1 MKKHIKYRSLLTAIL
16 DLGLMAAL
24 VLIPA
29 GRATAQL
36 GSMVNLDGAFP
47 VAGLVLSGNTLY
59 GTAQAGGSWGHGAVF
74 LVSTDGTGFASLHS
88 FMGSDGM
95 NPYAALISSS
105 NTLYGTA
112 NCGGG
117 SGAGTVF
124 ALDVAGTNFSTL
136 HNFAALS
143 GNPLVNNDGADSY
156 AGVILSGNTLYGTAE
171 EGGSAGG
178 GAVFAIN
185 IDGTGFTNLHS
196 FPATF
201 SDGSNL
207 TNSEGF
213 GPQAGL
219 VFSGNSLYGT
229 AVAGGSAGS
238 GTIFALNSDGTG
250 FTNLHNFGASSTN
263 SSGVNTNDDGGN
275 PVARLILSG
284 DTLYGT
290 APNGGR
296 AGNGTVFA
304 VNADGT
310 GFRTLHTFTELENHT
325 NSDGATPQ
333 AGLILSGNT
342 LYGAAEY
349 GGSSGNGMI
358 FALNTDG
365 SGFTNLYSFSFLSP
379 PGTNSDGTYP
389 YGSLVLSNHTLYGTA
404 LFGGDSGNGTVFA
417 LNTDG
422 TGFTTLHSFT
432 KLAMPMPQLSITV
445 SGQNLI
451 VTWPANTGSM
461 LYSLESTT
469 DINSPVWSPVS
480 FASNVADGL
489 NTVSLALG
497 AEQFFRLKP
506 LVGGCML
513 NTDCPVGSTCVRGVC
528 MIIMGGG
535 GGGFGFGFG
544 GFGFG
549 FGCGFNGFG
558 CGMF

>member
-1 MKKHIKYRSLLTAIL
+1 VDEARRGTLPAIL
-16 DLGLMAAL
+16 ELGLITAL

-29 GRATAQL
+29 GRAAAQL
-36 GSMVNLDGAFP
+36 GSMVNFDGAFP
-47 VAGLVLSGNTLY
+47 VAGLVLSSNTLY

-74 LVSTDGTGFASLHS
+74 TVNIDGTGFASLHS

-124 ALDVAGTNFSTL
+124 ALDAAGTNFSTL

-143 GNPLVNNDGADSY
+143 GNPPVNSEGADSY

-178 GAVFAIN
+178 GAVFAVN
-185 IDGTGFTNLHS
+185 TDGSGFTNLHS
-196 FPATF
+196 FPAIS
-201 SDGSNL
+201 SDGSNM

-219 VFSGNSLYGT
+219 VFSGYSLYGT
-229 AVAGGSAGS
+229 AVEGGSAGS
-238 GTIFALNSDGTG
+238 GTIFALNSYGTA
-250 FTNLHNFGASSTN
+250 FTNLHNFSASTTN
-263 SSGVNTNDDGGN
+263 SSGVYTNGDGAN

-284 DTLYGT
+284 NTLYGT
-290 APNGGR
+290 APNGGS
-296 AGNGTVFA
+296 AGNGTIFA

-310 GFRTLHTFTELENHT
+310 GFRTLHTFTEMENHT

-358 FALNTDG
+358 FAINTDG
-365 SGFTNLYSFSFLSP
+365 SGFTNLYSFSFLFP

-389 YGSLVLSNHTLYGTA
+389 YGSLVLSNSTLYGTA

-432 KLAMPMPQLSITV
+432 KLAMPVPQLSITV

-461 LYSLESTT
+461 LYSLESTM
-469 DINSPVWSPVS
+469 DMHSPVWSPVS
-480 FASNVADGL
+480 FTSNAADGL
-489 NTVSLALG
+489 NTVSLAVG

-544 GFGFG
+544 
-549 FGCGFNGFG
+549 FGCGFGGFG